1 MCKRSGMS
9 QCNKFSNGGV
19 HSVFL
24 GRERRE
30 RLLLPGDQ
38 DTLQELTF
46 KLDLG
51 NSGSIPVRGN
61 ERALQGQWSGGGAR
75 VEMDVSSP

>member
-1 MCKRSGMS
+1 ML
-9 QCNKFSNGGV
+9 
-19 HSVFL
+19 L

-46 KLDLG
+46 KRDLG
-51 NSGSIPVRGN
+51 NSGSIPGRGN
-61 ERALQGQWSGGGAR
+61 ERALQGDISPRGALRRGQWSGGGAR